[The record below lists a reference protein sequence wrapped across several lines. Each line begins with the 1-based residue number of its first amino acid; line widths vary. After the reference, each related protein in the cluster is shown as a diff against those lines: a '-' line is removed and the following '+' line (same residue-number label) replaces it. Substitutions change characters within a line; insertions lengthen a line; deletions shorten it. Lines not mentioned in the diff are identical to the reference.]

1 MNPAAPKVFISY
13 RREETAGH
21 AGRLYDAI
29 AARFGDD
36 NVFMDVDLAPGI
48 DFVEQITDAVG
59 VCDVLLVV
67 IGPSW
72 ATGSAAHGRARL
84 EDPNDFVRL
93 EVETALR
100 RPDVTVIPLLVAG
113 ARMPDPSE
121 LPEDLRALSR
131 RNALE
136 LSDLRWRYDIGRLVN
151 TLAELLE
158 KPSGRSEGAPPPPEE
173 QRPPTPEEQR
183 PRTLPTRGRRVRL
196 GAIVATLAL
205 GAGVAVLAIAGVF
218 STGTHTGQRQGTTGA
233 GSRDATTD
241 DAVRLVGTYKKLYEA
256 KDVNG
261 LRRLLD
267 PDVVFKKGNEQ
278 QLHGIDKVLAQYA
291 AEFKR
296 FGKHNPTFD
305 WQTAHSDATQ
315 NELEVAGSYVLS
327 VDDRRETGRF
337 GFLIR
342 NISSSLMITEICFQ
356 CPDLRPG
363 GVLATI
369 RLPTPA

>member
-1 MNPAAPKVFISY
+1 VFISY

-173 QRPPTPEEQR
+173 QPPPTPEEQR